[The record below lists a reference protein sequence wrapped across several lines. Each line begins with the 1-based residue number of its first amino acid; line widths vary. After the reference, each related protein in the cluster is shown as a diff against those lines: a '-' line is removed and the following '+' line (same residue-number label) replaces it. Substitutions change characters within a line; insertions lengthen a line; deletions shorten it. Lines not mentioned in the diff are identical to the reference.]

1 MLTQIVNTMNVEQF
15 CNLLKDELKEQSAV
29 TAETNFK
36 ELENYGSLSAVL
48 VMQLVEDHFDVKINP
63 RGFRGITTVN
73 DLVDAIGREKFS

>member
-29 TAETNFK
+29 TPETNFK

-48 VMQLVEDHFDVKINP
+48 VMQLVEDHFGVKINP
-63 RGFRGITTVN
+63 RGFRSITTVN
-73 DLVDAIGREKFS
+73 ELVEAIGREKFD